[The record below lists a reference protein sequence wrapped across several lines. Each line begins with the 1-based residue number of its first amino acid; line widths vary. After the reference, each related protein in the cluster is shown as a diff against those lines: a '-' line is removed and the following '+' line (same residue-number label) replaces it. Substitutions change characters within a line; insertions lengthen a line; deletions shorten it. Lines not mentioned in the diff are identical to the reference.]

1 MQAPSGLDVQEI
13 GSGGGPVGGAP
24 PEGAG
29 GVQAPEGPAG
39 QELLKPLKGFV
50 LKTWERTPGKKDF
63 DREKGKVF
71 INVCSHE
78 DIEPPSCTDV
88 KDPATGRMGQSWSM
102 PHLVSPALRD
112 EKDKAGHVC
121 KVVDIVFHTEVLLR
135 AAEEGARGER
145 WKGMVGDSALS
156 MVVKLHKLDLDPKPT
171 HLKIKYY
178 GELKKEDGTGHGPAT
193 MSWKP
198 KAVFAEYNPPKATA
212 AAEPA
217 MAPQPPPA
225 KDAPPAKAAS
235 PAVHAAAAATA
246 AAAAASAAPPVP
258 PVASTR
264 HAPKKPELPK
274 KPTPPQPTREA
285 TAAEKARAP
294 DLYATRE
301 PKHSIVHRG
310 VGGDLTGA
318 WGDTKIATTSNTRPR
333 EIVVRHSKYSH
344 GKYSHGKHS
353 HGKHSHGKHSHGKHS
368 HGKYNRRARS
378 WCASRFPY
386 PYPQPQP

>member
-1 MQAPSGLDVQEI
+1 M
-13 GSGGGPVGGAP
+13 
-24 PEGAG
+24 
-29 GVQAPEGPAG
+29 APEGPAG

-78 DIEPPSCTDV
+78 DIEPPTCTDV

-135 AAEEGARGER
+135 ACVEGERGER

-156 MVVKLHKLDLDPKPT
+156 MVAKLHKLDLDPKAT

-198 KAVFAEYNPPKATA
+198 KAAFAEYSQPSSTGA
-212 AAEPA
+212 AAAAAPA
-217 MAPQPPPA
+217 KPPPSA
-225 KDAPPAKAAS
+225 QAAPPVKVAS

-246 AAAAASAAPPVP
+246 ATAAAAAPPVP

-264 HAPKKPELPK
+264 NAPKKPPQ
-274 KPTPPQPTREA
+274 PPQPTREA

-301 PKHSIVHRG
+301 PKHTIVHRG

-333 EIVVRHSKYSH
+333 EIVVRI
-344 GKYSHGKHS
+344 
-353 HGKHSHGKHSHGKHS
+353 
-368 HGKYNRRARS
+368 ALL
-378 WCASRFPY
+378 
-386 PYPQPQP
+386 

>member
-1 MQAPSGLDVQEI
+1 M
-13 GSGGGPVGGAP
+13 P
-24 PEGAG
+24 PEGAA

-88 KDPATGRMGQSWSM
+88 KDPSTGRMGQSWSM

-135 AAEEGARGER
+135 ACVEGERGER

-156 MVVKLHKLDLDPKPT
+156 MVAKLHKLDLDPQAT
-171 HLKIKYY
+171 HLKIKYF

-198 KAVFAEYNPPKATA
+198 KAAFAEYNQATPKA
-212 AAEPA
+212 EPVKA
-217 MAPQPPPA
+217 PPA
-225 KDAPPAKAAS
+225 AKAAPPAKAAS

-246 AAAAASAAPPVP
+246 AAAAAPAVP

-264 HAPKKPELPK
+264 NASKKPP
-274 KPTPPQPTREA
+274 PPQPTREA

-301 PKHSIVHRG
+301 PKHTIVHRG

-318 WGDTKIATTSNTRPR
+318 WGDNKIATTSNTRPR
-333 EIVVRHSKYSH
+333 EIVVRVELPELSSAAGVDLDITERLLCLAAPKASYALKLPLPYEVRGRSEWSHS
-344 GKYSHGKHS
+344 
-353 HGKHSHGKHSHGKHS
+353 
-368 HGKYNRRARS
+368 
-378 WCASRFPY
+378 
-386 PYPQPQP
+386 Q

>member
-1 MQAPSGLDVQEI
+1 MDPFGA
-13 GSGGGPVGGAP
+13 GG
-24 PEGAG
+24 EGAG
-29 GVQAPEGPAG
+29 GVPQAPEGPEG

-71 INVCSHE
+71 INVCSNE

-88 KDPATGRMGQSWSM
+88 RDPASGRMGQSWSM
-102 PHLVSPALRD
+102 PHLVSPAVRD

-135 AAEEGARGER
+135 ACVEGERGER

-156 MVVKLHKLDLDPKPT
+156 MVAKLHKLDLDPKAT

-217 MAPQPPPA
+217 EPVKPPG
-225 KDAPPAKAAS
+225 KAEAS
-235 PAVHAAAAATA
+235 
-246 AAAAASAAPPVP
+246 
-258 PVASTR
+258 VA
-264 HAPKKPELPK
+264 EI
-274 KPTPPQPTREA
+274 
-285 TAAEKARAP
+285 TAAEEAP
-294 DLYATRE
+294 ASVAVPSPAPAE
-301 PKHSIVHRG
+301 
-310 VGGDLTGA
+310 
-318 WGDTKIATTSNTRPR
+318 TK
-333 EIVVRHSKYSH
+333 K
-344 GKYSHGKHS
+344 K
-353 HGKHSHGKHSHGKHS
+353 
-368 HGKYNRRARS
+368 RRAK
-378 WCASRFPY
+378 PMV
-386 PYPQPQP
+386 